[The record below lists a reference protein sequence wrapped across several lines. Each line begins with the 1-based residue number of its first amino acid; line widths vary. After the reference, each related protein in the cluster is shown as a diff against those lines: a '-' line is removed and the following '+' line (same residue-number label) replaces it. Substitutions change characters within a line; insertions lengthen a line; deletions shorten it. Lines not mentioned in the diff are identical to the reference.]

1 LIQGF
6 AGDSMDEL
14 RKAIIDALA
23 EFAQGAAQLDDI
35 TIVVM
40 RRVPGPEMTLKL
52 NCARSIAELDRI
64 VEATH
69 AFCEQQGVASEIWP
83 DVDFAIEEL
92 FVNMVKYNKDTVSEI
107 EISMTAVPGGVSVTL
122 VDHDVERFDP
132 RERAP
137 VDVTLPAEQ
146 RNPGGLGVFLTLK
159 LVDAFS
165 YDYHD
170 RTSTITFIKRRE
182 ARDV

>member
-1 LIQGF
+1 
-6 AGDSMDEL
+6 M
-14 RKAIIDALA
+14 
-23 EFAQGAAQLDDI
+23 
-35 TIVVM
+35 M
-40 RRVPGPEMTLKL
+40 KL
-52 NCARSIAELDRI
+52 NCARNIAELDRI
-64 VEATH
+64 VAATH
-69 AFCEQQGVASEIWP
+69 AFYEEQGVVEEIWP

-107 EISMTAVPGGVSVTL
+107 EISMTTVPGGVSVTL
-122 VDHDVERFDP
+122 IDHNVDRFDP

-137 VDVTLPAEQ
+137 VDVTLPAAQ
-146 RNPGGLGVFLTLK
+146 RKPGGLGVFLTLT

-182 ARDV
+182 AHDV